1 MNSQE
6 QRLIED
12 LFTRLKNVS
21 TAEKDEDAAQ
31 HIRDLVARFPDAP
44 YYLTQS
50 VLVQEQALNRADA
63 RIKELEQL
71 GQQTQ
76 SGVQRS
82 TTSFLGSSVP
92 QAGRRDPDAPRP
104 EERPDRGPWAQP
116 TPARSGGFL
125 SSALSTAT
133 GVAGGMFLADSIR
146 GLFGGGGGL
155 FGNGSAS
162 ATENQAAL
170 DKAQDEAQDAEDDAK
185 QARQDLAADD
195 AALDDAQDEQDDD
208 WSDDDGG
215 DDDGSMDI

>member
-21 TAEKDEDAAQ
+21 TADKDEDAARY
-31 HIRDLVARFPDAP
+31 IRDLVARFPDAP

-92 QAGRRDPDAPRP
+92 QAGGREPDAPRP

-116 TPARSGGFL
+116 APARSGGFL

-146 GLFGGGGGL
+146 NLFGGGGGFL
-155 FGNGSAS
+155 GNAS
-162 ATENQAAL
+162 AAQNQAAL
-170 DKAQDEAQDAEDDAK
+170 DKAQDEAQDAKDDAQ

-195 AALDDAQDEQDDD
+195 AALDDLQDEQDDD

-215 DDDGSMDI
+215 GDDDGSMDI

>member
-12 LFTRLKNVS
+12 LFTRLKSVS
-21 TAEKDEDAAQ
+21 SADKDEDAAQ

-50 VLVQEQALNRADA
+50 VLVQEQALSRADA

-71 GQQTQ
+71 GRQTQ
-76 SGVQRS
+76 SGGQRS
-82 TTSFLGSSVP
+82 GTSFLGSSVP
-92 QAGRRDPDAPRP
+92 SAGQREPDAPQP
-104 EERPDRGPWAQP
+104 VERPDRSPWAQP
-116 TPARSGGFL
+116 APARPGGGFL

-146 GLFGGGGGL
+146 NLFGGGGGFL
-155 FGNGSAS
+155 GNAS
-162 ATENQAAL
+162 AAQNQAAL
-170 DKAQDEAQDAEDDAK
+170 DKAQDEAQDAEDDAQ

-195 AALDDAQDEQDDD
+195 TALDDMQDEQDDD
-208 WSDDDGG
+208 WSDDDG
-215 DDDGSMDI
+215 SMDI

>member
-12 LFTRLKNVS
+12 LFTRLKSVS
-21 TAEKDEDAAQ
+21 SADKDEDAAQ

-50 VLVQEQALNRADA
+50 VLVQEQALSRADA

-71 GQQTQ
+71 GRQTQ
-76 SGVQRS
+76 SGGQRS
-82 TTSFLGSSVP
+82 GTSFLGSSVP
-92 QAGRRDPDAPRP
+92 SAGQREPDAPQP
-104 EERPDRGPWAQP
+104 VERPDRSPWAQP
-116 TPARSGGFL
+116 APARPGGGFL

-146 GLFGGGGGL
+146 NLFGGGGFL
-155 FGNGSAS
+155 GNAS
-162 ATENQAAL
+162 AAQNQAAL
-170 DKAQDEAQDAEDDAK
+170 DKAQDEAQDAEDDAQ

-195 AALDDAQDEQDDD
+195 TALDDMQDEQDDD
-208 WSDDDGG
+208 WSDDDG
-215 DDDGSMDI
+215 SMDI